1 MSEIPLA
8 DLVAFMKEEL
18 ANREESY
25 PLRVEM
31 GRMTRAEAEKG
42 LARTRAVLET
52 LMICS
57 PNVEN
62 APAAPKIEVQ
72 RVTLKHHREI
82 VSELEKRLEQS
93 EETRKRSMDMKVAG
107 LWPIMVQVKKCAKE
121 HASDCIHCASTANVL
136 EEAMS

>member
-42 LARTRAVLET
+42 LARTRAVLAT
-52 LMICS
+52 LMHSS
-57 PNVEN
+57 PKVEN

-72 RVTLKHHREI
+72 SVTLKHHLEM
-82 VSELEKRLEQS
+82 VSEMERQLKQS
-93 EETRKRSMDMKVAG
+93 EDTRKKSMDMKVAG
-107 LWPIMVQVKKCAKE
+107 LWPIMVQVKKCAQE
-121 HASDCIHCASTANVL
+121 HKSDCIHCASTANVL
-136 EEAMS
+136 EEAMG